1 MDMEGPTCE
10 CDSNQTY
17 YIGTGY
23 VPIKIVFIFQHSL
36 KVQKSLISIWS
47 THFLKRN

>member
-10 CDSNQTY
+10 FDFNLTY
-17 YIGTGY
+17 YIGIRY
-23 VPIKIVFIFQHSL
+23 VPTKIVPIFQHSL

-47 THFLKRN
+47 THFSKHN

>member
-10 CDSNQTY
+10 FDSNQTY
-17 YIGTGY
+17 YIRTRY
-23 VPIKIVFIFQHSL
+23 VPTKIVFIFQHSL

-47 THFLKRN
+47 THFSKRN